1 MVREIVEIIKP
12 LKNKIHYIALILILL
27 LIEAYCDLS
36 LPSYTADIVNIG
48 IQHTNLG
55 VIYDIGFIDLLR

>member
-27 LIEAYCDLS
+27 LIETY
-36 LPSYTADIVNIG
+36 
-48 IQHTNLG
+48 
-55 VIYDIGFIDLLR
+55 F